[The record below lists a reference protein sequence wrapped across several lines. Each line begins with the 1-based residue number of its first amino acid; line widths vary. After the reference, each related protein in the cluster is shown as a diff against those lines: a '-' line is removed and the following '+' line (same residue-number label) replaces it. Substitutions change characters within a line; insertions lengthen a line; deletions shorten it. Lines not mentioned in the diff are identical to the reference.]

1 MKKIALIIALF
12 LISALGSAQSTGFS
26 AIDGKLLWE
35 NVFITS
41 ETNIPAIIQRHS
53 RLKIIS
59 EKGSVYKGT
68 ATGVGSSCPGTS
80 KILKSEYNFDFEI
93 EVAEG
98 KYRVTVSNIRFIAKN
113 KSVTAAGKY
122 YITDS
127 DIATTHTAETDLACI
142 DAYLNKIFAMTFI
155 YKSRS

>member
-1 MKKIALIIALF
+1 MKKKAFIIALF
-12 LISALGSAQSTGFS
+12 LFAIISNAQSTGFS
-26 AIDGKLLWE
+26 AVGGKLLWE

-59 EKGSVYKGT
+59 EKGPLYKGT
-68 ATGVGSSCPGTS
+68 ATGVGSSCPETS

-98 KYRVTVSNIRFIAKN
+98 KYRVTVSNIRFTGKGKA
-113 KSVTAAGKY
+113 STEAGKY
-122 YITDS
+122 YITNNELTATN
-127 DIATTHTAETDLACI
+127 IAEKDLACI
-142 DAYLNKIFAMTFI
+142 DAYLNKIFTMTFI